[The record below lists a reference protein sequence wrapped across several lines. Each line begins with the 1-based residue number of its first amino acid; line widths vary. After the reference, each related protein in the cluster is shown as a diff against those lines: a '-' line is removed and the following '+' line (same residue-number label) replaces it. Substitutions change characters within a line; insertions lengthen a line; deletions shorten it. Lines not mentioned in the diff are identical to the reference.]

1 MSLYEED
8 VRKAD
13 SQRQLEGWQ
22 YLPFF
27 LQKASKLTD
36 VFSAMADLHAPSQEA
51 LADSFESMNLFDDAL
66 VQYDELEASFFQA
79 MKGG

>member
-1 MSLYEED
+1 

-27 LQKASKLTD
+27 LQKVSGGLKLRRAWTYLL
-36 VFSAMADLHAPSQEA
+36 ARSQEA

-79 MKGG
+79 MKGD